1 MRLILLVL
9 LSLWSGLAIAADT
22 TIEMLNKLDNEYMVF
37 SEKIVYIDP
46 GDTVFWKATD
56 KGHNVEFV
64 KGAVP
69 TGVKAFKSKL
79 NVDTEYKF
87 GIPGIYAYWCTPHK
101 TMGMIGFVVVGND
114 LSNFNEVAKKK
125 FLGKSKKIHRLLT
138 KLEAK
143 TNHNELKQLFQCQ
156 TTLIVILFS
165 FFFSDLF
172 ISHFGIIISIHINTS
187 TTFRSF
193 ETTTFI
199 YYRH

>member
-22 TIEMLNKLDNEYMVF
+22 TIEMLNKLDKEYMVF
-37 SEKIVYIDP
+37 SEKIVYIDS

-79 NVDTEYKF
+79 NVDIEYKF
-87 GIPGIYAYWCTPHK
+87 SIPGIYAYWCTPHK
-101 TMGMIGFVVVGND
+101 TMGMIGFVIVGND

-125 FLGKSKKIHRLLT
+125 FLGKSKKI
-138 KLEAK
+138 AK
-143 TNHNELKQLFQCQ
+143 TILEQINKQ
-156 TTLIVILFS
+156 
-165 FFFSDLF
+165 
-172 ISHFGIIISIHINTS
+172 
-187 TTFRSF
+187 
-193 ETTTFI
+193 
-199 YYRH
+199 

>member
-22 TIEMLNKLDNEYMVF
+22 TIEMLNKLDKEYMVF
-37 SEKIVYIDP
+37 SEKVVYIDS

-79 NVDTEYKF
+79 NMDTEYKF
-87 GIPGIYAYWCTPHK
+87 SIPGIYAYWCTPHK

-114 LSNFNEVAKKK
+114 LSNFNDVAKKK
-125 FLGKSKKIHRLLT
+125 FLGKSKKI
-138 KLEAK
+138 AK
-143 TNHNELKQLFQCQ
+143 T
-156 TTLIVILFS
+156 ILEQ
-165 FFFSDLF
+165 
-172 ISHFGIIISIHINTS
+172 INK
-187 TTFRSF
+187 
-193 ETTTFI
+193 
-199 YYRH
+199 

>member
-22 TIEMLNKLDNEYMVF
+22 TIEMLNKLDKEYMVF
-37 SEKIVYIDP
+37 SEKVVYIDS

-69 TGVKAFKSKL
+69 TGVEAFKSKL

-87 GIPGIYAYWCTPHK
+87 SIPGIYAYWCTPHK
-101 TMGMIGFVVVGND
+101 TMGMIGFVIVGND

-125 FLGKSKKIHRLLT
+125 FLGKSKKLQKQFWN
-138 KLEAK
+138 KL
-143 TNHNELKQLFQCQ
+143 
-156 TTLIVILFS
+156 
-165 FFFSDLF
+165 
-172 ISHFGIIISIHINTS
+172 INN
-187 TTFRSF
+187 
-193 ETTTFI
+193 
-199 YYRH
+199 RHLY

>member
-22 TIEMLNKLDNEYMVF
+22 TIEMLNKLDKEYMVF
-37 SEKIVYIDP
+37 SEKVVYIDS

-114 LSNFNEVAKKK
+114 LSNFNDVAKKK
-125 FLGKSKKIHRLLT
+125 FLGKSKKI
-138 KLEAK
+138 AK
-143 TNHNELKQLFQCQ
+143 T
-156 TTLIVILFS
+156 ILEQ
-165 FFFSDLF
+165 
-172 ISHFGIIISIHINTS
+172 INK
-187 TTFRSF
+187 
-193 ETTTFI
+193 
-199 YYRH
+199 

>member
-87 GIPGIYAYWCTPHK
+87 SIPGIYAYWCTPHK

-114 LSNFNEVAKKK
+114 LSNFSEVAKKK
-125 FLGKSKKIHRLLT
+125 FLGKSKKI
-138 KLEAK
+138 AK
-143 TNHNELKQLFQCQ
+143 T
-156 TTLIVILFS
+156 ILEQ
-165 FFFSDLF
+165 
-172 ISHFGIIISIHINTS
+172 INK
-187 TTFRSF
+187 
-193 ETTTFI
+193 
-199 YYRH
+199 

>member
-22 TIEMLNKLDNEYMVF
+22 TIEMLNKLDKEYMVF
-37 SEKIVYIDP
+37 SEKVVYIDS

-79 NVDTEYKF
+79 NQDTKYKF
-87 GIPGIYAYWCTPHK
+87 SIPGIYAYWCTPHK
-101 TMGMIGFVVVGND
+101 TMGMIGFVIVGND

-125 FLGKSKKIHRLLT
+125 FLGKSKKI
-138 KLEAK
+138 AK
-143 TNHNELKQLFQCQ
+143 T
-156 TTLIVILFS
+156 ILEQ
-165 FFFSDLF
+165 
-172 ISHFGIIISIHINTS
+172 INK
-187 TTFRSF
+187 
-193 ETTTFI
+193 
-199 YYRH
+199 

>member
-69 TGVKAFKSKL
+69 TDVKAFKSKL

-87 GIPGIYAYWCTPHK
+87 SIPGIYAYWCTPHK

-114 LSNFNEVAKKK
+114 LSNFNDVAKKK
-125 FLGKSKKIHRLLT
+125 FLGKSKKI
-138 KLEAK
+138 AK
-143 TNHNELKQLFQCQ
+143 T
-156 TTLIVILFS
+156 ILEQ
-165 FFFSDLF
+165 
-172 ISHFGIIISIHINTS
+172 INK
-187 TTFRSF
+187 
-193 ETTTFI
+193 
-199 YYRH
+199 

>member
-22 TIEMLNKLDNEYMVF
+22 TIEMLNKLDKEYMVF
-37 SEKIVYIDP
+37 SEKLVYIDS

-69 TGVKAFKSKL
+69 TGVEAFKSKL

-87 GIPGIYAYWCTPHK
+87 SIPGIYAYWCTPHK
-101 TMGMIGFVVVGND
+101 TMGMIGFVIVGND

-125 FLGKSKKIHRLLT
+125 FLGKSKKI
-138 KLEAK
+138 AK
-143 TNHNELKQLFQCQ
+143 T
-156 TTLIVILFS
+156 ILEQ
-165 FFFSDLF
+165 
-172 ISHFGIIISIHINTS
+172 INK
-187 TTFRSF
+187 
-193 ETTTFI
+193 
-199 YYRH
+199 

>member
-22 TIEMLNKLDNEYMVF
+22 TIEMLNKLDKEYMVF
-37 SEKIVYIDP
+37 SEKVVYIDL

-87 GIPGIYAYWCTPHK
+87 SIPGIYAYWCTPHK

-114 LSNFNEVAKKK
+114 LSNFNDVAKKK
-125 FLGKSKKIHRLLT
+125 FLGKSKKI
-138 KLEAK
+138 AK
-143 TNHNELKQLFQCQ
+143 T
-156 TTLIVILFS
+156 ILEQ
-165 FFFSDLF
+165 
-172 ISHFGIIISIHINTS
+172 INK
-187 TTFRSF
+187 
-193 ETTTFI
+193 
-199 YYRH
+199 